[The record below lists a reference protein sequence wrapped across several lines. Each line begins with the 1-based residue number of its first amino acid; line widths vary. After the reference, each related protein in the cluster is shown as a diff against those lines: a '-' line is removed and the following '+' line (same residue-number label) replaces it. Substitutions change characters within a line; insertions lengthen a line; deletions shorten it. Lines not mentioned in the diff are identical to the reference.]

1 MLTARLGIHG
11 IGGSSPAD
19 TVLNYTADVGV
30 IEASALLVTGL
41 EVEYLTESSE
51 VAAAGTE
58 NVTLLKPAGKELH
71 IGLGNKERLAVHL
84 FKQLEMLGNTLG
96 NGV

>member
-1 MLTARLGIHG
+1 MLASRLGIHG
-11 IGGSSPAD
+11 IGGSRPAD

-41 EVEYLTESSE
+41 EVEYLTQTSE